1 MDDRQLE
8 NLYRANFQRV
18 YNYAYYSL
26 LNSAEAEDVTSA
38 VFVKVVANIDK
49 YDASR
54 ASFGTWITRIAHNV
68 LVDYHRT
75 RKPTVSLEK
84 VVVDEPAVEDD
95 YPVLDDRQ
103 QRVAKLLA
111 CLSEQ
116 DRELIY
122 LKYYQEKKNVEIAQ
136 LLDMNPSTVATRLRR
151 ALIAMRACAEYS
163 RANGKNCSGRPLSTR
178 HRRRR
183 GSTHTS
189 RQYGPARG
197 SLPWRRSL
205 PWWPCSSG
213 ASPPRWLRP

>member
-1 MDDRQLE
+1 MSQNQSELIVITKAKELCSYVMTVTQKSPKHFRFTFVTRMQNLSLDVIE

-136 LLDMNPSTVATRLRR
+136 LLDMNPMTVATRLRR
-151 ALIAMRACAEYS
+151 ALITMRARAEEE
-163 RANGKNCSGRPLSTR
+163 
-178 HRRRR
+178 
-183 GSTHTS
+183 TS
-189 RQYGPARG
+189 
-197 SLPWRRSL
+197 
-205 PWWPCSSG
+205 
-213 ASPPRWLRP
+213 

>member
-18 YNYAYYSL
+18 YNYAFYSL

-54 ASFGTWITRIAHNV
+54 ASFGTWVTHIAHNV
-68 LVDYHRT
+68 LVDYYRT
-75 RKPTVSLEK
+75 RKPAVSLEK
-84 VVVDEPAVEDD
+84 VVVDEPSIEDD

-136 LLDMNPSTVATRLRR
+136 LLDMNPSTIATRLRR
-151 ALIAMRACAEYS
+151 ALITMRAHAEEE
-163 RANGKNCSGRPLSTR
+163 
-178 HRRRR
+178 
-183 GSTHTS
+183 TS
-189 RQYGPARG
+189 
-197 SLPWRRSL
+197 
-205 PWWPCSSG
+205 
-213 ASPPRWLRP
+213 

>member
-95 YPVLDDRQ
+95 
-103 QRVAKLLA
+103 
-111 CLSEQ
+111 
-116 DRELIY
+116 
-122 LKYYQEKKNVEIAQ
+122 
-136 LLDMNPSTVATRLRR
+136 
-151 ALIAMRACAEYS
+151 
-163 RANGKNCSGRPLSTR
+163 
-178 HRRRR
+178 
-183 GSTHTS
+183 
-189 RQYGPARG
+189 
-197 SLPWRRSL
+197 
-205 PWWPCSSG
+205 
-213 ASPPRWLRP
+213 

>member
-54 ASFGTWITRIAHNV
+54 ASFGTWVTHIAHNV

-151 ALIAMRACAEYS
+151 ALIAMRACAEEE
-163 RANGKNCSGRPLSTR
+163 
-178 HRRRR
+178 
-183 GSTHTS
+183 TS
-189 RQYGPARG
+189 
-197 SLPWRRSL
+197 
-205 PWWPCSSG
+205 
-213 ASPPRWLRP
+213 

>member
-116 DRELIY
+116 
-122 LKYYQEKKNVEIAQ
+122 

-151 ALIAMRACAEYS
+151 ALIAMRACAEEE
-163 RANGKNCSGRPLSTR
+163 
-178 HRRRR
+178 
-183 GSTHTS
+183 TS
-189 RQYGPARG
+189 
-197 SLPWRRSL
+197 
-205 PWWPCSSG
+205 
-213 ASPPRWLRP
+213 

>member
-54 ASFGTWITRIAHNV
+54 ASFGTWVTHIAHNV
-68 LVDYHRT
+68 LVDYYRT
-75 RKPTVSLEK
+75 RKTTVPIENA
-84 VVVDEPAVEDD
+84 VVDEPSVEDD

-103 QRVAKLLA
+103 QRAAKLLS
-111 CLSEQ
+111 CLSAQ
-116 DRELIY
+116 DRELVY

-151 ALIAMRACAEYS
+151 ALIAMRACAEEE
-163 RANGKNCSGRPLSTR
+163 
-178 HRRRR
+178 
-183 GSTHTS
+183 TS
-189 RQYGPARG
+189 
-197 SLPWRRSL
+197 
-205 PWWPCSSG
+205 
-213 ASPPRWLRP
+213 